1 MPRKTVEDCLKEGSF
16 RDETGKRREFLS
28 SRFKG
33 AIYDI
38 SNDAREVN
46 PSSTVL
52 IGFRCYNPYLAM
64 PGGGITLSELL
75 GDVEATEEDNQRL
88 KQIEAQTWKEMSWE
102 KRREQVQF
110 AYDMGADVPQE
121 DVGAYNIITA

>member
-1 MPRKTVEDCLKEGSF
+1 
-16 RDETGKRREFLS
+16 
-28 SRFKG
+28 
-33 AIYDI
+33 
-38 SNDAREVN
+38 
-46 PSSTVL
+46 
-52 IGFRCYNPYLAM
+52 
-64 PGGGITLSELL
+64 LSELL